1 MDCNEFKAKITEL
14 EEMYNSRKSELDR
27 IGRQI
32 TEAKEEYHEFLRN
45 DLHDRFVGKY
55 FKIVEDSRIWTEY
68 VLVRDINDSA
78 DFVCD
83 RICFR
88 FDSHNNEVHLDH
100 TQDYSYIESDMLQ
113 EITKEEFMAAY
124 DNACK
129 KMLSCGFGEP
139 NQ

>member
-1 MDCNEFKAKITEL
+1 MDGNEFKAKIAEL
-14 EEMYNSRKSELDR
+14 EKIYYGRKSELDG

-55 FKIVEDSRIWTEY
+55 FKVESSNIWTEY
-68 VLVRDINDSA
+68 VFVRDINDSA

-88 FDSHNNEVHLDH
+88 FDYYDNEVHFDH
-100 TQDYSYIESDMLQ
+100 NQDYSYIESDMLQ
-113 EITKEEFMAAY
+113 EITKEEFMTVY

>member
-1 MDCNEFKAKITEL
+1 MDSNEFKAKIAEL
-14 EEMYNSRKSELDR
+14 EKMYYGRKSELDG
-27 IGRQI
+27 IGKQI
-32 TEAKEEYHEFLRN
+32 TKAKEEYHEFLRN
-45 DLHDRFVGKY
+45 DLRDRFVGKY
-55 FKIVEDSRIWTEY
+55 FKVECSNIWTEY
-68 VLVRDINDSA
+68 VFVRDINDST

-88 FDSHNNEVHLDH
+88 FDSYNNEVHIDH
-100 TQDYSYIESDMLQ
+100 NQDYSYIESDMLQ
-113 EITKEEFMAAY
+113 EITKEEFMTIY